1 MKHISFFPIQHFGLR
16 CAALLSACCLLLLA
30 GCKDDDGGE
39 GATMTINK
47 IYLENAKAT
56 DSITDREVTF
66 ARLGQLIRI
75 EGSGFTGLKH
85 IYINGYD
92 TYFNNALLTDNNVWV
107 TLNAKTPVD
116 KADASVRNKITLTKT
131 TATRSPMTSPFVHQ
145 HLPSAAST
153 THCHSPVRKS
163 LSMVPIFRRPQR
175 SRCPVA

>member
-1 MKHISFFPIQHFGLR
+1 MST
-16 CAALLSACCLLLLA
+16 LLTACH
-30 GCKDDDGGE
+30 DDDSDSN
-39 GATMTINK
+39 AAMTINK

-107 TLNAKTPVD
+107 TLN
-116 KADASVRNKITLTKT
+116 TK
-131 TATRSPMTSPFVHQ
+131 H
-145 HLPSAAST
+145 
-153 THCHSPVRKS
+153 
-163 LSMVPIFRRPQR
+163 
-175 SRCPVA
+175 

>member
-75 EGSGFTGLKH
+75 EGSG
-85 IYINGYD
+85 
-92 TYFNNALLTDNNVWV
+92 
-107 TLNAKTPVD
+107 
-116 KADASVRNKITLTKT
+116 
-131 TATRSPMTSPFVHQ
+131 ATRSPMTSPFAHQ
-145 HLPSAAST
+145 HLSSAAST
-153 THCHSPVRKS
+153 THCRSPVRKS
-163 LSMVPIFRRPQR
+163 LSMVPIYKRPPR
-175 SRCPVA
+175 SHCPVA